1 MPPST
6 APKTSIL
13 RRFRRNR
20 RGTAAVEFALVAPI
34 FFAVLFAIIEL
45 ALVFFASQILETV
58 TQDTAR
64 LILTGQAQTASLTP
78 QQFKDA
84 VCGRLVVMFDCQNGV
99 YVDVRSYSSFD
110 AINISPPVDPT
121 TKTFVNSMKYCPGK
135 DGDVVVVRLFYQWPL
150 FVTGLG
156 FNLTNMA
163 GNKRLLTATAAFQN
177 EPFAAAGTT
186 CS

>member
-6 APKTSIL
+6 APKTNIL

-45 ALVFFASQILETV
+45 ALVFFASRILETV
-58 TQDTAR
+58 TQDSAR
-64 LILTGQAQTASLTP
+64 LIMTGQAQTASLTAE
-78 QQFKDA
+78 QFKTA
-84 VCGRLVVMFDCQNGV
+84 VCGKLTVMFDCSNGV
-99 YVDVRSYSSFD
+99 SIDVRSYPSFAGVNIAEPIDSSKAFKND
-110 AINISPPVDPT
+110 
-121 TKTFVNSMKYCPGK
+121 MKYCPGK
-135 DGDVVVVRLFYQWPL
+135 DGDVVVVRLFYPWPV

-156 FNLTNMA
+156 FDLTNMV
-163 GNKRLLTATAAFQN
+163 GSKRLLTASAAFQN
-177 EPFAAAGTT
+177 EPFAPVGVT